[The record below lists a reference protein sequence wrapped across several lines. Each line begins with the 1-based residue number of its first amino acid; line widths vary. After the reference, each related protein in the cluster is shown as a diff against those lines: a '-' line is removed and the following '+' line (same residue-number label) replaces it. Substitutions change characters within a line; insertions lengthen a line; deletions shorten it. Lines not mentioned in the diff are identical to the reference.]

1 MDGARSAA
9 KDAIPLKSDK
19 NEPNP
24 SIAQADRLDVAALLA
39 SARDA
44 IWTTDTDDVVTS
56 WNPAAEQLFG
66 YGAAEIIGRPAAL
79 LVPPDRV
86 GERRSMTTPTD
97 VASPPSLLETVRL
110 RKDGTLVEV
119 ELALSPLVDREG
131 RVMGTSCIAR
141 DISARRSAQ
150 SEVKLL
156 YTSLAHL
163 NDIVVI
169 TEAEPFD
176 LPGPK
181 IVFVNKAFERQTGYP
196 AAEALGRS
204 PRILQGEGTDRRE
217 LDRIRH
223 ALEHWQPVRAQLVN
237 YRKDGSSF
245 WVEIDIAPVAD
256 ENGWF
261 THWIS
266 VQRDISERKT
276 LEHALSDAAQRD
288 KLTGLANRT
297 MFLEQLE
304 LAIQRFRNDAQQR
317 FAIFFLDFDRFKL
330 VNDTLGHGAGDE
342 LLRQITQR
350 LRGELRASDAN
361 DLSAGVLS
369 RFGGDEFLLMI
380 NRIKTP
386 QDAVR
391 VAERLLNAL
400 IAPYE
405 ILGREVHSSA
415 SIGIVISGQSTGG
428 AEEMVRNADVAM
440 YEAKRAGRAC
450 WVMFDESMHTRLTR
464 DVSIE
469 TGLRRAIGT
478 DELHVL
484 YQPVVDLATGR
495 IVSAEAL
502 LRWQHPTLGAISPSE
517 FIPIAEE
524 SGLIILVGRWVQQQ
538 ACRALAQWRA
548 LEPERAP
555 ASISVNVSRA
565 ELFLGDKLFV
575 QLQEV
580 LAQSGL
586 PAHCL
591 TLEVTEREV
600 MRNPEAT
607 IKLMH
612 KIKAIGIK
620 MSMDDFGT
628 GTSSLGVLRSYP
640 FDTIKIDRSFVSDLP
655 ANKDVLAVIHATV
668 NLIENLGMTSL
679 AEGVETAAQAAVL
692 HSLGCRLAQG
702 YLFSRPIRSE
712 QMLATI
718 AAGSTAAMAL

>member
-9 KDAIPLKSDK
+9 KDAIPLKSEENK
-19 NEPNP
+19 PNP
-24 SIAQADRLDVAALLA
+24 SIAQSDRVDATALLA

-44 IWTTDTDDVVTS
+44 IWTTDTDDAVTV

-66 YGAAEIIGRPAAL
+66 YGAAEMIGRSAAL
-79 LVPPDRV
+79 LVPPDRA
-86 GERRSMTTPTD
+86 GERWSMTTPTN
-97 VASPPSLLETVRL
+97 VAPSPALLETVRL
-110 RKDGTLVEV
+110 RKDGTPVEV

-204 PRILQGEGTDRRE
+204 PRILQGAGTDRRE

-380 NRIKTP
+380 NRIKTS

>member
-1 MDGARSAA
+1 
-9 KDAIPLKSDK
+9 
-19 NEPNP
+19 
-24 SIAQADRLDVAALLA
+24 
-39 SARDA
+39 
-44 IWTTDTDDVVTS
+44 
-56 WNPAAEQLFG
+56 
-66 YGAAEIIGRPAAL
+66 
-79 LVPPDRV
+79 
-86 GERRSMTTPTD
+86 
-97 VASPPSLLETVRL
+97 
-110 RKDGTLVEV
+110 
-119 ELALSPLVDREG
+119 
-131 RVMGTSCIAR
+131 
-141 DISARRSAQ
+141 
-150 SEVKLL
+150 
-156 YTSLAHL
+156 
-163 NDIVVI
+163 VI

-386 QDAVR
+386 QDATR